1 MRWRDSIAQPV
12 FWVLVGFAALLIVGM
27 ALMIQMSLQ
36 TGLQHYVQ
44 SVELKRVDPIVSMLE
59 QRYAEQQSW
68 NFLQHGQPLAPFE
81 LLMRGANP
89 QAQYRVGMPEGQQVI
104 TPHSRVPPSRPRS
117 EAAMHGTWEVVEEH
131 QSSGMADHP
140 PAGRTA
146 DVAPASP
153 PATRRDVWQ
162 GERDEYSPPHS
173 RDVLSLGQRAALFDV
188 TQRYI
193 AGHPEAPFMPHRV
206 LYRTQGDTRQVIGY
220 LGVAPVA
227 GQLDLS
233 QQEYLQAQQQHLWW
247 IAAISLLL
255 AALLAGA
262 IGWYVRRPVQ
272 AMASGARQ
280 LADGD
285 LSVRLAVQRRDEL
298 GVLATE
304 FNRMASQLEAYE
316 QARRQWVADTSHEL
330 RTPITILSAQLEAM
344 SDGVMPV
351 NTARL
356 AVLSNTVS
364 GMDRLVGDLHQL
376 ASADAGIHD
385 YRAVSFEVV
394 AWLVELQEAFA
405 ARLAQQQLQ
414 GSWQY
419 QAVVGVMLQADR
431 LRLTQVLSNLLTNSC
446 RYTHA
451 GGEVRLHA
459 IQQDQ
464 QLILTLE
471 DSAPAVEAAQLP
483 YVFDRFYRADASRS
497 RQHGG
502 SGLGL
507 AICQTIVSAHGGTI
521 RAEASDLGG
530 LKISITLPLRAV
542 FCTQEYSI

>member
-27 ALMIQMSLQ
+27 ALMIQVSLQ

-44 SVELKRVDPIVSMLE
+44 SVELKRVDPIVRVLE
-59 QRYAEQQSW
+59 QRYAEQGNW
-68 NFLQHGQPLAPFE
+68 NFLQHGQPLAPFN
-81 LLMRGANP
+81 LLMRGADP
-89 QAQYRVGMPEGQQVI
+89 QAQYRVDMAGGQQII
-104 TPHSRVPPSRPRS
+104 TPQTRVPPSPS
-117 EAAMHGTWEVVEEH
+117 SLEGHGAWEVVDEQPSSARPEH
-131 QSSGMADHP
+131 STDWRVVEAVPTVPQPVPAD
-140 PAGRTA
+140 T
-146 DVAPASP
+146 
-153 PATRRDVWQ
+153 WQ
-162 GERDEYSPPHS
+162 GGRDQYSPPHS
-173 RDVLSLGQRAALFDV
+173 RDVLSLGQRAALFDAN
-188 TQRYI
+188 RSYI
-193 AGHPEAPFMPHRV
+193 AGHPDAPFMPHRA

-220 LGVAPVA
+220 LGVAPIA

-247 IAAISLLL
+247 IAGLSLLL
-255 AALLAGA
+255 AAVLAGA

-304 FNRMASQLEAYE
+304 FNRMATQLEAYE

-351 NTARL
+351 NSERL

-364 GMDRLVGDLHQL
+364 GMNRLVGDLHQL
-376 ASADAGIHD
+376 ASADAGIRD
-385 YRAVSFEVV
+385 YRAVSFEVT
-394 AWLVELQEAFA
+394 AWLSELAAAFA
-405 ARLAQQQLQ
+405 ARLSQQQLQ
-414 GSWQY
+414 GIWQCE
-419 QAVVGVMLQADR
+419 AVAGVVMEGDQ

-451 GGEVRLHA
+451 GGQVRVYA
-459 IQQDQ
+459 TQQEQ

-483 YVFDRFYRADASRS
+483 YLFDRFYRADASRS

-507 AICQTIVSAHGGTI
+507 AICQTIVEAHGGTI
-521 RAEASDLGG
+521 AAQASEWGG
-530 LKISITLPLRAV
+530 LKIIIKLPLRAAFV
-542 FCTQEYSI
+542 SQEYQI